1 MAVPVRP
8 ALAPASVLWHSI
20 GPDPGALPRFLNMK
34 PLLQNF
40 SFLVLLL
47 CACLRVDARP
57 AGGLPAPSASI
68 TIDAPVAGSEFYAG
82 VPIVISATAVDP
94 AGAILRAEFFD
105 GDTRIGVSEIATFAP
120 VPAGQPVQHHH
131 LWEGAPAG
139 PHKISVRAKDA
150 AGNSVASP
158 TVLIQVTK
166 PKPASIQVLA
176 PKDLQIFGVAE
187 EIAITAEA
195 VDPLG
200 VILSAGF
207 YVDGELIGT
216 ATHDLYPPC
225 IDPPCPPHTFLPVLP
240 APGTPIQL
248 TATWRS
254 FTEGK
259 HAIEVRGTNLAG
271 TVVVSP
277 AVRIAVTRPLKSSIT
292 FTAPK
297 EGEIFPDP
305 GPVAMEV
312 TTVDPDSEI
321 RRVEFYGDEKLL
333 GVAEIL
339 TKDVSIPGRPRQLR
353 FTWTNPPAGT
363 HILSARG
370 KDAASRLVTSAPVT
384 IHSGAPK
391 PATLVIVAPLQGD
404 PVLLGKPV
412 TIDTIGQDP
421 ASLVSTVEFFVDGLK
436 IGESCFLCVA
446 KGVFPPGTPFHNTFS
461 WTPGKPGKHTLTAIA
476 HSGAATLTKSEPVTV
491 DVVSVIPKPTLTLI
505 RPASGVTVRPD
516 VDTEVVAVGVGRYGG
531 ITDVELLLDG
541 KQLSISNIRFIRAP
555 GADEPVTHVFSV
567 RIPAGSHVLT
577 ARDLTDPGVVS
588 APVKVLSEAPKPTL
602 TVTAPATV
610 RADADTSVVAVGVGR
625 AGGILDVELLLDG
638 ARIAVS
644 DLVFIRPPG
653 IDEPV
658 KHTFSVRIPVG
669 THVLTARDLKD
680 KSVVSAPV
688 KVLSTAPPTPAT
700 LTWVKPADGDSF
712 AAGTPI
718 GLAVEAVDPGGL
730 IYHVDFYADGRLIG
744 GSDFSCPT
752 CKFAPGATIPHS
764 FTWTGAA
771 VGKHTLVA
779 KAKDSNGREVASKP
793 VVVAVAAPRIVAER
807 VLPAVLPY
815 NSKFTVSITVKPAAG
830 VRNYVVEDHPPF
842 MPRGGAQPVP
852 APPRWMVSAVSD
864 GGVYDAATGAVKFG
878 PYFDDKPRTLTYI
891 VVTDAVATESAT
903 FSGSVVADGAVSETG
918 GATVIHGDIR
928 HPADIAP
935 ADNVITASEL
945 TTYGAAWKA
954 GKAWPGVSGA
964 IPMDHVT
971 RAGALWRGGEHYRFD
986 PGAGPAPLCW
996 ISAPL
1001 LVPGAKPAGAG
1012 RLGPSFRGV
1021 ALRSV
1026 DASVVSL
1033 RVLLPPGVDAYA
1045 AEERVGAEP
1054 SAISDGGTY
1063 DAESGVVRWGPFVD
1077 GQPRTLTYRI
1087 GTTAVAAAPEGTVS
1101 FDGVSAKVGTAA
1113 AVKFPVGPRLSH
1125 IGDNGDGVMQVVV
1138 EDDAFSDAS
1147 AYELETSTDLRTWRS
1162 GGSFVN
1168 GTGAAFIRDEAS
1180 ATDGPRFYRAK
1191 RVR

>member
-1 MAVPVRP
+1 
-8 ALAPASVLWHSI
+8 
-20 GPDPGALPRFLNMK
+20 MK

-47 CACLRVDARP
+47 FACLRIDARP
-57 AGGLPAPSASI
+57 AGGSPGLPAPSASI
-68 TIDAPVAGSEFYAG
+68 TVDSPAAGSEFQAG
-82 VPIVISATAVDP
+82 APIMIRATAVDP

-120 VPAGQPVQHHH
+120 VPAGQPVQHYQ
-131 LWEGAPAG
+131 LWEGAPVG

-150 AGNSVASP
+150 AGNGLASP

-166 PKPASIQVLA
+166 PKPASIRILA
-176 PKDLQIFGVAE
+176 PKDLQVFGVAE

-195 VDPLG
+195 VDPSG
-200 VILSAGF
+200 IILSAGF

-216 ATHDLYPPC
+216 ATHDLYLPC
-225 IDPPCPPHTFLPVLP
+225 IDPPCPRHDPLP
-240 APGTPIQL
+240 APPPPGTPIQL

-259 HAIEVRGTNLAG
+259 HTIEVRGTNLAG

-277 AVRIAVTRPLKSSIT
+277 AVRIAVARPLKSSIT
-292 FTAPK
+292 FITPK
-297 EGEIFPDP
+297 EGEIFPNP

-353 FTWTNPPAGT
+353 FTWTHPPAGA

-370 KDAASRLVTSAPVT
+370 KDAASRLVASAPVT

-391 PATLVIVAPLQGD
+391 PASLVIIAPLQGD
-404 PVLLGKPV
+404 SVLVGKPV

-421 ASLVSTVEFFVDGLK
+421 GSLVSTVEFFVDGLK
-436 IGESCFLCVA
+436 VGESCFLCVA
-446 KGVFPPGTPFHNTFS
+446 KGVFPPGTPFHNAFS
-461 WTPGKPGKHTLTAIA
+461 WTPSKPGKHTITAVA
-476 HSGAATLTKSEPVTV
+476 HSGADTLTRSEPVTV
-491 DVVSVIPKPTLTLI
+491 DVVSEIPQPTLVITK
-505 RPASGVTVRPD
+505 PASGATVRPD
-516 VDTEVVAVGVGRYGG
+516 ADTEVVAVGVGRYGG

-541 KQLSISNIRFIRAP
+541 KQLSTSSIRFIRAP
-555 GADEPVTHVFSV
+555 GADEAVTHVFSV

-577 ARDLTDPGVVS
+577 ARDL
-588 APVKVLSEAPKPTL
+588 K
-602 TVTAPATV
+602 
-610 RADADTSVVAVGVGR
+610 
-625 AGGILDVELLLDG
+625 
-638 ARIAVS
+638 
-644 DLVFIRPPG
+644 
-653 IDEPV
+653 DE
-658 KHTFSVRIPVG
+658 T
-669 THVLTARDLKD
+669 
-680 KSVVSAPV
+680 VVSAPV
-688 KVLSTAPPTPAT
+688 KVLSTVSPMPAI
-700 LTWVKPADGDSF
+700 LTWVQPADEETF
-712 AAGTPI
+712 AAGTPV

-730 IYHVDFYADGRLIG
+730 IHHVDFYADGQLIG

-752 CKFAPGATIPHS
+752 CKFAPGATIPHG
-764 FTWTGAA
+764 FVWTGAA
-771 VGKHTLVA
+771 AGRHELVA
-779 KAKDSNGREVASKP
+779 RGKDSAGLEVASKP
-793 VVVAVAAPRIVAER
+793 IVVAVVAPRIVAER

-830 VRNYVVEDHPPF
+830 VRNHVVEDHPPF

-852 APPRWMVSAVSD
+852 APPRWTVSAV
-864 GGVYDAATGAVKFG
+864 GNNGVYDAVNGAVKFG
-878 PYFDDKPRTLTYI
+878 PFFDDKPRTLTYI
-891 VVTDAVATESAT
+891 VVTDAVLAERAT
-903 FSGSVVADGAVSETG
+903 FSGSVVADGAVSEIG
-918 GATVIHGDIR
+918 GDTVIHGDIR

-935 ADNVITASEL
+935 ADSVITASEL
-945 TTYGAAWKA
+945 TAYGAAWKA

-996 ISAPL
+996 ISAPP
-1001 LVPGAKPAGAG
+1001 LVPGAKPAGAD
-1012 RLGPSFRGV
+1012 RLGQGFLGV

-1063 DAESGVVRWGPFVD
+1063 DAEAGVVRWGPFVD

-1087 GTTAVAAAPEGTVS
+1087 GTAAVAAAPKGSVS
-1101 FDGVSAKVGTAA
+1101 FDGVSAQIGTSG
-1113 AVKFPVGPRLSH
+1113 AVKLHVGPRLSH
-1125 IGDNGDGVMQVVV
+1125 IGDNGDGVMQIVV
-1138 EDDAFSDAS
+1138 EDDSFSDTS
-1147 AYELETSTDLRTWRS
+1147 VYELETSTDLRTWRS

-1168 GTGAAFIRDEAS
+1168 GPGAAFIRDEAS
-1180 ATDGPRFYRAK
+1180 ATNGPRFYRAK